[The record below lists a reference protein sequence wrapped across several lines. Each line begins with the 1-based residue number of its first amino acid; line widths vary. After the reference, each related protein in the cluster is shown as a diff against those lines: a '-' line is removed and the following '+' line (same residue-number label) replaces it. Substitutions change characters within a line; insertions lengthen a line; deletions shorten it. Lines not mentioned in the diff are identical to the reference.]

1 MTKISD
7 ELQKVPY
14 EPLLAAEKKLIA
26 WSLVL
31 GTLLMGLLM
40 WISYRFFP
48 GL

>member
-14 EPLLAAEKKLIA
+14 EPLLPAEKKLIV

-31 GTLLMGLLM
+31 GTLLMGLLI